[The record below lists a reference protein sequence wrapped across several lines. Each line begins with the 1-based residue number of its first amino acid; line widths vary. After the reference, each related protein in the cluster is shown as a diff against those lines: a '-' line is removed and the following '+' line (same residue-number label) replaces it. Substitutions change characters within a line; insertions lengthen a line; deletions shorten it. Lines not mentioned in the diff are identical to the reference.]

1 MTDADHLASSRAED
15 LTWRISSHS
24 GSNNACVAAACL
36 PDGNVAVRNSN
47 TTDDGVVT
55 FTPIEWDAFVA
66 GVKDG
71 EFDDL
76 GQMKMS
82 RRD

>member
-1 MTDADHLASSRAED
+1 MTDADQPASTGREHLA
-15 LTWRISSHS
+15 WRISTHS
-24 GSNNACVAAACL
+24 GSNNACVAATRL

-47 TTDDGVVT
+47 TPDDGVVT

-71 EFDDL
+71 EFNDL
-76 GQMKMS
+76 
-82 RRD
+82 